1 MKILWEEEGFQFG
14 FKRWQCWAVSKVLWE
29 WIPNVGSICLCVVLL
44 VQSDYS
50 EQKTIPLLFA
60 GEVGGGGGEED
71 GYDPQ
76 SKSVGSAHTLLEES
90 NLDPWVDLDGSC
102 SERNKMCCITC
113 KRGVIGSVGIH
124 SVSVASGKQHACLC
138 VYHLPYCD
146 HFFGQIQLEL
156 HLQWKIACLVCH
168 EQSHSADST
177 VLHTSDCK

>member
-1 MKILWEEEGFQFG
+1 MGVNSKRGVHLFVCCFVSSEWLLWTENNSSAV
-14 FKRWQCWAVSKVLWE
+14 CWGGW
-29 WIPNVGSICLCVVLL
+29 G
-44 VQSDYS
+44 
-50 EQKTIPLLFA
+50 
-60 GEVGGGGGEED
+60 GGGGGEED

-102 SERNKMCCITC
+102 SERNKTCCITC

-146 HFFGQIQLEL
+146 HFFGPGSVHLEQIQPEL